1 MGKLTNSPASS
12 PKNSLSSYFSLTVRI
27 LAKGLIL
34 FGIANILFAIVY
46 PLPFIE
52 KLSLYNHL
60 FPGRARLPYG
70 DDPSRSY
77 NLSLY
82 NLEAMFASHQIAG
95 KEKPADEYRL
105 VLIGDSQTWGYL
117 LEPDQTLSAILNQ
130 ANLQLPDGKK
140 VKAYNL
146 AYPVMSLTKDLL
158 LLSKALEYQ
167 PDMIVWLVTL
177 ESFPYDKQ
185 LFPPLLQHNPQLV
198 RQLIQNLNL
207 KLDPQDQQLIDNHF
221 LGQTIF
227 GSRRDLANWVRLQIL
242 GVLWA
247 ATGIDQDIPENYTS
261 RMDDLPADDSFH
273 DLSSPLDE
281 ESLAFDILQS
291 GIEMAGDIPV
301 LILNEPMFISQGLNS
316 DIRYNYYYPR
326 WAYDE
331 YRRLLARR
339 AEVRGWHFL
348 DLWDA
353 IPATEFTNTAVH
365 LTPQGVNVLADRLR
379 TAIIEL
385 ASSQP

>member
-1 MGKLTNSPASS
+1 M
-12 PKNSLSSYFSLTVRI
+12 RI

-34 FGIANILFAIVY
+34 FVIANILFAFVY
-46 PLPFIE
+46 PLPFFE

-70 DDPSRSY
+70 DDPSRSF

-82 NLEAMFASHQIAG
+82 DLEAMFASHRIDGA
-95 KEKPADEYRL
+95 EKPVDEYRL

-130 ANLQLPDGKK
+130 ANLQLPDGNK

-158 LLSKALEYQ
+158 LLSKALEYE

-185 LFPPLLQHNPQLV
+185 LFPPLLQHNPQTV
-198 RQLIQNLNL
+198 RQLIQNLKL
-207 KLDPQDQQLIDNHF
+207 KLDPQDQQLIDKPF
-221 LGQTIF
+221 LGRTIF

-247 ATGIDQDIPENYTS
+247 ATGIDQDIPENFIA
-261 RMDDLPADDSFH
+261 RMEDLPADDSFH
-273 DLSSPLDE
+273 ELTSPLDE
-281 ESLAFDILQS
+281 NTLAFDILQS
-291 GIEMAGDIPV
+291 GVELAGDIPV

-316 DIRYNYYYPR
+316 DIRYNFYYPR

-339 AEVRGWHFL
+339 AEVSGWHFL

-353 IPATEFTNTAVH
+353 IPPTEFTNTAVH
-365 LTPQGVNVLADRLR
+365 LTPHGVNVLADRLR
-379 TAIIEL
+379 TAIMEL
-385 ASSQP
+385 AGSQP

>member
-1 MGKLTNSPASS
+1 
-12 PKNSLSSYFSLTVRI
+12 
-27 LAKGLIL
+27 
-34 FGIANILFAIVY
+34 
-46 PLPFIE
+46 
-52 KLSLYNHL
+52 LYNHVV
-60 FPGRARLPYG
+60 PGRDRLPYG
-70 DDPSRSY
+70 DDPSRAY

-82 NLEAMFASHQIAG
+82 NLEAMFASHRIDG
-95 KEKPADEYRL
+95 TKKPADEYRL
-105 VLIGDSQTWGYL
+105 VLIGDSQSWGYL

-130 ANLQLPDGKK
+130 ANLQLPHGKK

>member
-1 MGKLTNSPASS
+1 M
-12 PKNSLSSYFSLTVRI
+12 
-27 LAKGLIL
+27 
-34 FGIANILFAIVY
+34 
-46 PLPFIE
+46 
-52 KLSLYNHL
+52 YNHI
-60 FPGRARLPYG
+60 FPGRERLPYG
-70 DDPSRSY
+70 DDPSRAY

-82 NLEAMFASHQIAG
+82 NLEAMFASHQIDG
-95 KEKPADEYRL
+95 VDKPADEYRL

-130 ANLQLPDGKK
+130 ANLQLPVGKK

-158 LLSKALEYQ
+158 LLSKALEYK

-185 LFPPLLQHNPQLV
+185 LFPPLLQHNPQRL

-207 KLDPQDQQLIDNHF
+207 KLDPQDQQLIDQPYF
-221 LGQTIF
+221 GRTII
-227 GSRRDLANWVRLQIL
+227 GSRRDLADWVRLQIL

-247 ATGIDQDIPENYTS
+247 ATGIDQDIPENFIA
-261 RMDDLPADDSFH
+261 RMEDLPADDSFH
-273 DLSSPLDE
+273 DLTSPLNEDT
-281 ESLAFDILQS
+281 LALDILQS
-291 GIEMAGDIPV
+291 GVELSGDIPV
-301 LILNEPMFISQGLNS
+301 LIVNEPMFISRGMNS
-316 DIRYNYYYPR
+316 DIRYNFYYPR

-331 YRRLLARR
+331 YRRLLATR
-339 AEVRGWHFL
+339 ADEDGWYYL

-365 LTPQGVNVLADRLR
+365 LTPHGVHVLADRLR
-379 TAIIEL
+379 TAIMEL
-385 ASSQP
+385 AGSRP

>member
-1 MGKLTNSPASS
+1 M
-12 PKNSLSSYFSLTVRI
+12 
-27 LAKGLIL
+27 
-34 FGIANILFAIVY
+34 
-46 PLPFIE
+46 
-52 KLSLYNHL
+52 YNHVV
-60 FPGRARLPYG
+60 PGRDRLPYG
-70 DDPSRSY
+70 DDPSRAY

-82 NLEAMFASHQIAG
+82 NLEAMFASHRIDG
-95 KEKPADEYRL
+95 TKKPADEYRL
-105 VLIGDSQTWGYL
+105 VLIGDSQSWGYL

-130 ANLQLPDGKK
+130 ANLQLPHGKK

-185 LFPPLLQHNPQLV
+185 LFPPLLQHNPQRL

-207 KLDPQDQQLIDNHF
+207 KLDPQDQQLIDQPY
-221 LGQTIF
+221 LGRTIF
-227 GSRRDLANWVRLQIL
+227 GSRRDLADWVRLQLL

-247 ATGIDQDIPENYTS
+247 ATGIDQDIPENYVA
-261 RMDDLPADDSFH
+261 RMEDLPADDSFH
-273 DLSSPLDE
+273 DLTSPLDE
-281 ESLAFDILQS
+281 DTLALDILQS
-291 GIEMAGDIPV
+291 GVELAGDIPV

-339 AEVRGWHFL
+339 SEEDGWHFL

-365 LTPQGVNVLADRLR
+365 LTPYGVTVLADRLSS
-379 TAIIEL
+379 AILEL
-385 ASSQP
+385 TSSQP

>member
-1 MGKLTNSPASS
+1 M
-12 PKNSLSSYFSLTVRI
+12 
-27 LAKGLIL
+27 
-34 FGIANILFAIVY
+34 
-46 PLPFIE
+46 
-52 KLSLYNHL
+52 YNHV
-60 FPGRARLPYG
+60 FPGRDRLPYG
-70 DDPSRSY
+70 DDPSRAY

-82 NLEAMFASHQIAG
+82 NLEAMFASHRIDGA
-95 KEKPADEYRL
+95 EKPVDEYRL

-185 LFPPLLQHNPQLV
+185 LFPPLLQHNPQRL

-207 KLDPQDQQLIDNHF
+207 KLDPQDQQLIDQPY
-221 LGQTIF
+221 LGRTIF
-227 GSRRDLANWVRLQIL
+227 GSRRDLADWVRLQIL

-247 ATGIDQDIPENYTS
+247 ATGIDQDIPDS
-261 RMDDLPADDSFH
+261 FIARMEDLPADDSFH
-273 DLSSPLDE
+273 DLTSPLDE
-281 ESLAFDILQS
+281 DTLALDILQS
-291 GIEMAGDIPV
+291 GVELAGDIPV
-301 LILNEPMFISQGLNS
+301 LIVNEPMFISQGLNS

-339 AEVRGWHFL
+339 AEVSGWHFL
-348 DLWDA
+348 DLWDG

-365 LTPQGVNVLADRLR
+365 LTPQGVTVLADRLR
-379 TAIIEL
+379 TAIMEF
-385 ASSQP
+385 AGSQP

>member
-1 MGKLTNSPASS
+1 M
-12 PKNSLSSYFSLTVRI
+12 
-27 LAKGLIL
+27 
-34 FGIANILFAIVY
+34 
-46 PLPFIE
+46 
-52 KLSLYNHL
+52 YNHL
-60 FPGRARLPYG
+60 FPGRERLPYG
-70 DDPSRSY
+70 DDPSRAY

-82 NLEAMFASHQIAG
+82 NLEAMFASHQIDGA
-95 KEKPADEYRL
+95 EKPADEYRL

-130 ANLQLPDGKK
+130 ANLQLPVGKK

-185 LFPPLLQHNPQLV
+185 LFPPLLQHNPQRL
-198 RQLIQNLNL
+198 RPLIQNLNL
-207 KLDPQDQQLIDNHF
+207 KLDPQAQQLIDQPYF
-221 LGQTIF
+221 GRTIF
-227 GSRRDLANWVRLQIL
+227 GSRRDLADWVRLQIL

-247 ATGIDQDIPENYTS
+247 ATGIDQDIPENFIA
-261 RMDDLPADDSFH
+261 RMEDLPADDSFH
-273 DLSSPLDE
+273 DLTSPLDE
-281 ESLAFDILQS
+281 NTLALDILQS
-291 GIEMAGDIPV
+291 GVELAGDIPI
-301 LILNEPMFISQGLNS
+301 LIVNEPMFISRGMNS
-316 DIRYNYYYPR
+316 DIRYNFYYPR

-331 YRRLLARR
+331 YRRLLATR
-339 AEVRGWHFL
+339 AEEDGWDYL

-365 LTPQGVNVLADRLR
+365 LTPHGVNVLANRLR
-379 TAIIEL
+379 TAITEL
-385 ASSQP
+385 AGSQP

>member
-1 MGKLTNSPASS
+1 MTNSPASS
-12 PKNSLSSYFSLTVRI
+12 NNRFSSKLSITARV
-27 LAKGLIL
+27 LAKGLVL
-34 FGIANILFAIVY
+34 FVLANILFAIFY
-46 PLPFIE
+46 PLPFIG

-60 FPGRARLPYG
+60 FPGRERLPYG
-70 DDPSRSY
+70 DDPSRAY

-82 NLEAMFASHQIAG
+82 NLEAMFASHQIDGA
-95 KEKPADEYRL
+95 EKPADEYRL

-130 ANLQLPDGKK
+130 ANLQLPVGKN

-185 LFPPLLQHNPQLV
+185 LFPPLLQHNPQRL
-198 RQLIQNLNL
+198 RPLIQNLNL
-207 KLDPQDQQLIDNHF
+207 KLDPQAQQLIDQPYF
-221 LGQTIF
+221 GRTIF
-227 GSRRDLANWVRLQIL
+227 GSRRDLADWVRLQIL

-247 ATGIDQDIPENYTS
+247 ATGIDQDIAENFIA
-261 RMDDLPADDSFH
+261 RMEDLPADDSFH
-273 DLSSPLDE
+273 DLTSPLDE
-281 ESLAFDILQS
+281 NTLALDILQS
-291 GIEMAGDIPV
+291 GVELAGDIPI
-301 LILNEPMFISQGLNS
+301 LIVNEPMFISRGMNS
-316 DIRYNYYYPR
+316 DIRYNFYYPR

-331 YRRLLARR
+331 YRRLLATR
-339 AEVRGWHFL
+339 AEEDGWDYL

-365 LTPQGVNVLADRLR
+365 LTPHGVNVLANRLR
-379 TAIIEL
+379 TAITEL
-385 ASSQP
+385 AGSQP